1 MAQAEHGSWDDRDIA
16 AFGALML
23 GGTRHF
29 GVVFFDAQRRITGW
43 SCGAYAITGWSD
55 VETLGQSTSL
65 LFTPEDRARK
75 LDEHEASAA
84 TVVGVA
90 EDERWHLRKD
100 GTRFWSSGL
109 TLPLRAT
116 PQPGESAFVKVFR
129 DATHL
134 RGRAKTL
141 ENLLQEHEQ
150 TQQERERF
158 LATIVHEMRNP
169 LSPLKMSVQLLQR
182 QGDGAGHLAEPL
194 RVIGRQVDCLE
205 RLVEDLVDLTRV
217 HKGKLAVEYGIVE
230 LQAFLREAL
239 DTCREAA
246 RMRGVALHMVA
257 PTVPIYLEADAGRM
271 QQVVV
276 NLCNNAIKFTQ
287 RGGNAWLTATVDQ
300 SHVVLTV
307 RDDGRGITADLL
319 PRIFEVF
326 TQAGDSPSGR
336 GAGLGIG
343 LALVKEIVSLH
354 QGSVEVRSA
363 GAGKGSEFVV
373 RIPQHKPN
381 QPNQPARPGAQPE
394 DGP

>member
-1 MAQAEHGSWDDRDIA
+1 MAEAEDCSWNDDDAA

-23 GGTRHF
+23 GGTRQF
-29 GVVFFDAQRRITGW
+29 GVVFFDAERRITGW
-43 SCGAYAITGWSD
+43 NGGAGAITGWTDSE
-55 VETLGQSTSL
+55 VLGQSTAL

-84 TVVGVA
+84 AIVGVA
-90 EDERWHLRKD
+90 EDERWHMRKD

-109 TLPLRAT
+109 TLPL
-116 PQPGESAFVKVFR
+116 PGGSSAFVKVFR
-129 DATHL
+129 DTTHL

-141 ENLLQEHEQ
+141 ENLLHEHEE

-169 LSPLKMSVQLLQR
+169 LTPLKLSVQLLQR
-182 QGDGAGHLAEPL
+182 QGDETAALAGPL
-194 RVIGRQVDCLE
+194 RIIGRQVDCLE
-205 RLVEDLVDLTRV
+205 RLIEDLVDLTRV
-217 HKGKLAVEYGIVE
+217 HKGKLSIEYGIVE
-230 LQAFLREAL
+230 LQGFLREAL
-239 DTCREAA
+239 DNCREAA
-246 RMRGVALHMVA
+246 SMRGVALHLVV
-257 PTVPIYLEADAGRM
+257 PTVPIYLEADAQRL

-287 RGGNAWLTATVDQ
+287 RGGNAWLTATADQ
-300 SHVVLTV
+300 SHVVLSL
-307 RDDGRGITADLL
+307 RDDGRGITAELL

-326 TQAGDSPSGR
+326 TQAGDAPSGR

-354 QGSVEVRSA
+354 QGTVEVRSP
-363 GAGKGSEFVV
+363 GPGKGSEFVV
-373 RIPQHKPN
+373 RIPQHKPTV
-381 QPNQPARPGAQPE
+381 PARPAGLPE

>member
-1 MAQAEHGSWDDRDIA
+1 MAQAEHGSWNDADVA
-16 AFGALML
+16 AFGALMT
-23 GGTRHF
+23 GATRHF
-29 GVVFFDAQRRITGW
+29 GVLFFDAQRRITGW
-43 SCGAYAITGWSD
+43 SCGAYAITGWTGR
-55 VETLGQSTSL
+55 EALGQPTAL

-84 TVVGVA
+84 MVVGVA

-116 PQPGESAFVKVFR
+116 TQPGESAFVKVFR

-141 ENLLQEHEQ
+141 ENLLHEHEQ

-182 QGDGAGHLAEPL
+182 HGDETGRLAEPL
-194 RVIGRQVDCLE
+194 RVMGRQLECLE

-217 HKGKLAVEYGIVE
+217 HKGKLAIEYGIVE
-230 LQAFLREAL
+230 LRAFLREAL
-239 DTCREAA
+239 ESCREAA
-246 RMRGVALHMVA
+246 TMRGVALHLVA
-257 PTVPIYLEADAGRM
+257 PTVPIYLEADAGRL

-300 SHVVLTV
+300 THVVLTM

-326 TQAGDSPSGR
+326 TQAGDAFSGR

-354 QGSVEVRSA
+354 QGTVEVRSA

-381 QPNQPARPGAQPE
+381 PPARPSAQPE

>member
-1 MAQAEHGSWDDRDIA
+1 MTQAEHCSWSDDDAA

-23 GGTRHF
+23 GGTRQF
-29 GVVFFDAQRRITGW
+29 GVVFFDAGLCITGW
-43 SCGAYAITGWSD
+43 NSGAHAITGWAAGE
-55 VETLGQSTSL
+55 VLGHPTAL

-84 TVVGVA
+84 AIVGVA
-90 EDERWHLRKD
+90 EDERWHIRKD

-109 TLPLRAT
+109 TLPLGSAR
-116 PQPGESAFVKVFR
+116 SAFVKVFR
-129 DATHL
+129 DTTHL

-150 TQQERERF
+150 AQQERERF

-182 QGDGAGHLAEPL
+182 QGDETGRLAEPL

-205 RLVEDLVDLTRV
+205 GLIEDLVDLTRV
-217 HKGKLAVEYGIVE
+217 QKGKLSIEYGIVE
-230 LQAFLREAL
+230 LQGFLREAL
-239 DTCREAA
+239 DMCREAA
-246 RMRGVALHMVA
+246 GIRGVALHLVA
-257 PTVPIYLEADAGRM
+257 PTVPIYLEADARRL

-287 RGGNAWLTATVDQ
+287 RGGNAWLTATADQ
-300 SHVVLTV
+300 SHVVLTL

-326 TQAGDSPSGR
+326 TQAGDASSGR

-354 QGSVEVRSA
+354 QGTVEVRSP
-363 GAGKGSEFVV
+363 GVGKGSEFVV

-381 QPNQPARPGAQPE
+381 VAAPLAGQQDSPASA
-394 DGP
+394 GP